1 MRGLHSCLPACLP
14 ACLWI
19 CLWIYTEQVVGGK
32 SNNLTRLRAAL
43 ASRRAQAPFKF
54 PASCALP
61 FGVFEAVLAAAENAA
76 ASAAIAKVLRECNQ
90 RHAQACAR
98 RARSAGAV

>member
-1 MRGLHSCLPACLP
+1 
-14 ACLWI
+14 
-19 CLWIYTEQVVGGK
+19 VVGGK

-43 ASRRAQAPFKF
+43 ASRRAQAPFKL

-76 ASAAIAKVLRECNQ
+76 ASAAIAKVLRAYSSNQ
-90 RHAQACAR
+90 RHAQACA
-98 RARSAGAV
+98 GACGRPGL